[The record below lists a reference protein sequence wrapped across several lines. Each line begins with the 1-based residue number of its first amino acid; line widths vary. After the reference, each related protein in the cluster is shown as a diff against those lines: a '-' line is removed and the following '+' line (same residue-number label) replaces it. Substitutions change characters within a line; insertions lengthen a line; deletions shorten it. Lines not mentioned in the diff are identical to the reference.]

1 MGDCGHDF
9 DENLLRHLYMA
20 ANPCKVTCGQLR
32 LVLLIHA
39 RKSREILCD
48 APTITVFSFQ

>member
-1 MGDCGHDF
+1 MGDRGHDF
-9 DENLLRHLYMA
+9 DENLLKHTYVA
-20 ANPCKVTCGQLR
+20 ANPCDVTCGQLR
-32 LVLLIHA
+32 LVLLVHA